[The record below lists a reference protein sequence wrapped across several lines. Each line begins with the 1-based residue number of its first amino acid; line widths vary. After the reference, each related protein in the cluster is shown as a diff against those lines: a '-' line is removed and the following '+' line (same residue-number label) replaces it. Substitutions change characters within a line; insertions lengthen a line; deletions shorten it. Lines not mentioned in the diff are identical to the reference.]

1 VLTKCTKGVSP
12 QILFFQKKVF
22 SLAMPTLLRRI
33 DIVLDGEFGGLSE
46 DPSGS
51 LEELTVF
58 LSARAPQ
65 GWEELPRPDGGLTLR
80 VHLEDHPLAE
90 LLARDLRKRW
100 PDLAIAEETIE
111 REDWGASWMEFFT
124 PIEIGGRFEIVPPWL
139 ADADHHGCEAI
150 VIEPKMA
157 FGTGHHPTTALCLEA
172 LTVLS
177 KDGRLPSGGRFL
189 DLGTGTGILG
199 IGLCKLG
206 LTGIGLDIDPQAVA
220 CATENAKANGVAGQL
235 ALAVGSLGCLPSTS
249 RFEVVVANILAGP
262 LREMAPELAAR
273 LAPGAPLVLSG
284 ILTDQASAVAAAY
297 TALGFGPPVERRL
310 DEWSAL
316 IF

>member
-1 VLTKCTKGVSP
+1 
-12 QILFFQKKVF
+12 
-22 SLAMPTLLRRI
+22 MPAQLKRI
-33 DIVLDGEFGGLSE
+33 DIRLDGEFGALPDDPTGLLE
-46 DPSGS
+46 D
-51 LEELTVF
+51 LTVF

-65 GWEELPRPDGGLTLR
+65 GWEELPSPDGGLVVR
-80 VHLEDHPLAE
+80 VHLEDHPLADA
-90 LLARDLRKRW
+90 LARDLRRRW
-100 PDLAIAEETIE
+100 PGLDIAQETIE

-139 ADADHHGCEAI
+139 AQADHHGREAI

-172 LTVLS
+172 LTVVAA
-177 KDGRLPSGGRFL
+177 GGGIAPGGRFL

-206 LTGIGLDIDPQAVA
+206 LTGVGLDIDPQAIA
-220 CATENAKANGVAGQL
+220 CAAENAKANAVAERFS
-235 ALAVGSLGCLPSTS
+235 LAVGSLNCLPAAA
-249 RFEVVVANILAGP
+249 RFEIVVANILAGP
-262 LREMAPELAAR
+262 LREMAGELVLR

-284 ILTDQASAVAAAY
+284 ILTGQAGAVADAY
-297 TALGFGPPVERRL
+297 VSLGLDAPEERRQ

-316 IF
+316 IFRTSGT